1 MFLGSGTIVE
11 VAEARVKSLG
21 RILKDYVA
29 KNFSGYVIF
38 RNDVR
43 GVYIFIALVEGRL
56 AACRSIEAGRVYEGA
71 ECSETAMKY
80 LYEPEGVIEVQN
92 APHNLLILDATI
104 FPLSKIERP
113 TSLSSLLGAEV
124 GVQRVVAAPP
134 SPSITV
140 PPPPA
145 QPVTTPATQPMPKEV
160 AVAKEVTPEKPVKEL
175 PPQPQPVPPPPP
187 PALPKIEKPTEA
199 EITVSSECIDPL
211 ALYMVIKSGQ
221 LLEALTSP
229 SPYRELLEKIRNIVK
244 ERKPSY
250 IYISGE
256 LEGATLKILY
266 DSQSSSISIT
276 IEREGASICGNEA
289 RKELEGKSISN
300 VKIWHVA

>member
-56 AACRSIEAGRVYEGA
+56 VACRSIEAGRVYEGA
-71 ECSETAMKY
+71 ECNETAMRY
-80 LYEPEGVIEVQN
+80 LYEPEGVIEVQD
-92 APHNLLILDATI
+92 ASHNLIILDATI
-104 FPLSKIERP
+104 FPLSRIERP

-124 GVQRVVAAPP
+124 GVQRAVATLPGPSVAA
-134 SPSITV
+134 

-145 QPVTTPATQPMPKEV
+145 QPTTTPVVQPMPKEV
-160 AVAKEVTPEKPVKEL
+160 AVTKEVTPEKPVKEL
-175 PPQPQPVPPPPP
+175 PPQPQPAPP
-187 PALPKIEKPTEA
+187 PALPTAEKPAEA

-221 LLEALTSP
+221 LLETLTSP
-229 SPYRELLEKIRNIVK
+229 SQYRELLEKIRNIVK

-250 IYISGE
+250 IYVSGE